1 MGSIATTAKGET
13 CLGYSISSATTYP
26 SIGVVARRGRSNH
39 MNVREVVAFDGN
51 IEGHV
56 QTRTSRWGDY
66 SAMAIDPVDD
76 TCWYTQEHAKP
87 NSFIGEQFGWATKII
102 QFDLKGN

>member
-1 MGSIATTAKGET
+1 
-13 CLGYSISSATTYP
+13 
-26 SIGVVARRGRSNH
+26 
-39 MNVREVVAFDGN
+39 
-51 IEGHV
+51 
-56 QTRTSRWGDY
+56 
-66 SAMAIDPVDD
+66 MAIDPVDD